1 MPIKPRFPRL
11 LVVAPRGLGYA
22 EKMSRSL
29 AILVCL
35 VLAVGAAHAGKI
47 VKYTLKNGEVI
58 YSDTPPPEAAT
69 GEDVTVEPL
78 QTFST
83 PPAPRLEESTGRE
96 DEPEE
101 VGYEEF
107 KVTSP
112 ENDTTIRDNGGNVH
126 VSLSL
131 SPGLQSGHSIEI
143 FMDGQAIGS
152 GSSTSLTLADV
163 DRGTHTVRA
172 TVKDAEGKDV
182 VRSNSVIF
190 HLRRGGL

>member
-1 MPIKPRFPRL
+1 
-11 LVVAPRGLGYA
+11 
-22 EKMSRSL
+22 MSRILAFSL
-29 AILVCL
+29 CC
-35 VLAVGAAHAGKI
+35 VLAVGAAEAGKI
-47 VKYTLKNGEVI
+47 VKYTLKNGDVI
-58 YSDTPPPEAAT
+58 YSDTPPPEAVS

-78 QTFST
+78 QTFSA
-83 PPAPRLEESTGRE
+83 PAAPRLEGATSGR

-101 VGYEEF
+101 AGYEEF

-112 ENDTTIRDNGGNVH
+112 ENDSTIRDNGGNVR

-152 GSSTSLTLADV
+152 GSSTSLTLTDV

-172 TVKDAEGKDV
+172 TVKDAEGKEV

-190 HLRRGGL
+190 HLRRGGV